1 MEVSKLRS
9 NSSPDTLPMLVSN
22 CLFACGWLRWKVVL
36 CISIWTTIEKNY
48 GISELKT
55 LGPVWAVRY
64 FPSYI
69 LGYPCTVY
77 PDHATCSS
85 LLGSQ
90 RLSGKLSNIFPLL
103 WSHFKSCN
111 LWCYW
116 RMQGNVW
123 HPWHHLWNMQ
133 IDHIF
138 SEEWGAVSYQKRA
151 CSRLS
156 YEAMVEFKGGVR
168 LDSCLIQILLFVDD
182 TVVMTQTEKDLTEN
196 IGRLYEVMNRHG
208 LAINWSKSNTIV
220 FSK

>member
-1 MEVSKLRS
+1 
-9 NSSPDTLPMLVSN
+9 
-22 CLFACGWLRWKVVL
+22 
-36 CISIWTTIEKNY
+36 
-48 GISELKT
+48 
-55 LGPVWAVRY
+55 
-64 FPSYI
+64 
-69 LGYPCTVY
+69 
-77 PDHATCSS
+77 
-85 LLGSQ
+85 
-90 RLSGKLSNIFPLL
+90 
-103 WSHFKSCN
+103 
-111 LWCYW
+111 
-116 RMQGNVW
+116 
-123 HPWHHLWNMQ
+123 MQ